1 MKKIMALINTLATYE
16 KAVEKMF
23 ETFNTFLVLPEENK
37 TDDEKIY
44 DDDCHRIYCDM
55 VDEFFKTVFNDE
67 LEIEVNFEHNMDNS
81 VNCTIEY
88 AHSVDD
94 ENISISFMNYHRE
107 FHTGE

>member
-1 MKKIMALINTLATYE
+1 MKKIIALVNALATYE
-16 KAVEKMF
+16 TKIEEMF
-23 ETFNTFLVLPEENK
+23 RTFNNFRILPEENK
-37 TDDEKIY
+37 STDEIEYDE
-44 DDDCHRIYCDM
+44 DCHELYTKM
-55 VDEFFKTVFNDE
+55 VDYFFNTIFNDE